1 MAIEGPLKELGIHDV
16 FQLLDLSRKTGILR
30 VTSELRQNAG
40 SVYFDEGNVVAA
52 VIHSNPHPLGSVLLR
67 AGKVTESDLARARG
81 MQAGGDTRRLGEIL
95 VAIAAVSPRELTTQ
109 VRRQAEEV
117 VFELMSWQEGYFSFE
132 DRPVADLPAEALIRV
147 PTSFLLMEAARRID
161 EWSRIQKKI
170 PHLGIVP
177 VFAPVAD
184 GEGTGA
190 LDLLPAEWELL
201 AVVDGRRDVRGLA
214 ASLGRAEFDVAKTV
228 FGLASAGIIVLDDP
242 ARRPPEPDAGGLAF
256 LVGEAEARLVAGDI
270 PTSLQA
276 AEKAVA
282 AHPHQGIAHQTLGRA
297 LLAARRYDDAVRAL
311 WSAAELDTTSV
322 PALRYLG
329 YALAALGRF
338 AEAAEAWEGWLQAA
352 PKPPEEE
359 ALVPMVDR
367 LCQCALTIDMALRS
381 AHE

>member
-1 MAIEGPLKELGIHDV
+1 VPIEGPLKELGIHDV
-16 FQLLDLSRKTGILR
+16 FQLLDLSQKTGILR

-40 SVYFDEGNVVAA
+40 SVYFEDGNVVGA
-52 VIHSNPHPLGSVLLR
+52 VIHSNPHPLGAMLLR
-67 AGKVTESDLARARG
+67 SGKLSESDLERARA
-81 MQAGGDTRRLGEIL
+81 MQAAGDGRRLGEIL
-95 VAIAAVSPRELTTQ
+95 VAINALSERELTTQ

-132 DRPVADLPAEALIRV
+132 DRPVSDVPAEALTRT

-161 EWSRIQKKI
+161 EWSRIEKKI

-184 GEGTGA
+184 AEATGA

-201 AVVDGRRDVRGLA
+201 AVVDGRRDVRALA
-214 ASLGRAEFDVAKTV
+214 AALGRAEFDVAKTL

-242 ARRPPEPDAGGLAF
+242 ARRPPDPDAGGLAF
-256 LVGEAEARLVAGDI
+256 LVGEAEARLVSGDI
-270 PTSLQA
+270 PGSLQA

-297 LLAARRYDDAVRAL
+297 LLAGQRYEDAVREL
-311 WSAAELDTTSV
+311 WSAAELDTSSV

-338 AEAAEAWEGWLQAA
+338 GHAAEIWERWLQAA

-359 ALVPMVDR
+359 ALVPLVDG
-367 LCQCALTIDMALRS
+367 LCQSALTFDLALRS